1 MNRSP
6 LQPRLADLTAGFLT
20 RAEDAEVLAAAADA
34 FGEVQPHEVAVG
46 FRAEPR
52 AAWAAGFEA
61 MTAAGQTA
69 PLLMAPADWGTLV
82 ARHDAVAA
90 LPFAVGNYPQR
101 VRDLGTL
108 FMTEKVGSLLPKT
121 VESAE
126 ATPGLQKWAAKQA
139 GETAT
144 ALVAAATVRSA
155 RDFDRAA
162 ELLAGIDANADW
174 KPVVANESAAMMWQ
188 RGEYAKAEAAW
199 AELPDSIPVRF
210 NRGMAA
216 LFLGRSPEAVPH
228 LKAAVAGLPE
238 ASAWHHLA
246 SLYLTLAEMKK

>member
-6 LQPRLADLTAGFLT
+6 QQPRLADLTAGFLN

-52 AAWAAGFEA
+52 TAWAAGFEA
-61 MTAAGQTA
+61 ATAFGQPA
-69 PLLMAPADWGTLV
+69 PVATTPADWGTLV

-90 LPFAVGNYPQR
+90 LPFALGNYPQR

-108 FMTEKVGSLLPKT
+108 FATEKLGDLLPT
-121 VESAE
+121 AVESAD
-126 ATPGLQKWAAKQA
+126 APTGLVKWAGKADP
-139 GETAT
+139 
-144 ALVAAATVRSA
+144 LVAAAVMRAA
-155 RDFDRAA
+155 RDFDQADR
-162 ELLAGIDANADW
+162 LLSEVPSDATT
-174 KPVVANESAAMMWQ
+174 ANEAAALLWH
-188 RGEYAKAEAAW
+188 RGEYAKAAAAW
-199 AELPDSIPVRF
+199 AKLPESVPVRF

-216 LFLGRSPEAVPH
+216 LFLGRSAEAAAH

-238 ASAWHHLA
+238 TSAWHHLA